1 MEEHNGGSIEHAEE
15 ETKRWVPKKRLERI
29 LSASLLRSFTSKK
42 TTEAH
47 TIDSSDLLESHDD
60 TSSFDELAYVEEY
73 LSTSVSLL
81 DRKKLDSIQQYNKMD
96 LIVGKHLGKGTFS
109 DVFEVSATVVKEV
122 IPTLESLSSDRADM
136 DKLIDAKFI
145 CQNGGEPE
153 KYLVSQS
160 NDLDVDFC
168 VSDVDYLCKEAEE
181 ADIDEQ
187 IDALFDSTVPEGA
200 QQVIREDL
208 SEQPNQGKVKEAS
221 EEFFPERVQPRSRSR
236 RATDVGGSICLGSL
250 RRPSDHNRQER
261 KMILAMKCLRPQ
273 IRSNA
278 DEFHVA
284 IEDLVHETAMLASL
298 DHPNIIKIHGRA
310 GGRESNSLRLR
321 DDFFILL
328 DRLTETLEERMH
340 RWKNLS
346 YDKRAPSPSQVKTA
360 CSIADAMSYLHAKR
374 IIFRDLKPANVGFDS
389 TGVLKLF
396 DFGFA
401 VGLDDPPTGCQS
413 TDRGESAWDGEELHL
428 LYDRCGTLRYMAPEV
443 GLELGYGLSADVYS
457 FGVLLWAICSL
468 KKPFCHVRSAADL
481 HRTVFEKNGRPKSQK
496 HCPQVLRDLMTSCW
510 SISPNER
517 PAMWYVKKMLSS
529 YAREGSTP
537 KSNSN
542 ANLRGSFTS
551 LISGFHSV
559 VDLKRTGGKTLLP
572 PKPVHSMGELCS
584 PERRSSKDEPPPTEF
599 LGMIDQSD
607 DDDDDDN
614 FF

>member
-1 MEEHNGGSIEHAEE
+1 
-15 ETKRWVPKKRLERI
+15 LERI
-29 LSASLLRSFTSKK
+29 LSTSLLRSFTSKK

-47 TIDSSDLLESHDD
+47 KIDSSALLESHDD

-73 LSTSVSLL
+73 LSTSVSVL
-81 DRKKLDSIQQYNKMD
+81 DRKKLDSIQQFNKMD

-136 DKLIDAKFI
+136 DKLIDAKFPS
-145 CQNGGEPE
+145 QNGREPE

-160 NDLDVDFC
+160 NDLDMDFC
-168 VSDVDYLCKEAEE
+168 VSDVDDLCKEAEE
-181 ADIDEQ
+181 ADIEEQ
-187 IDALFDSTVPEGA
+187 INALFDSTVPEGT
-200 QQVIREDL
+200 QLVIREDL
-208 SEQPNQGKVKEAS
+208 SEKPNQDKVKEAS
-221 EEFFPERVQPRSRSR
+221 EEFFPERVLPRSRSR
-236 RATDVGGSICLGSL
+236 RVTDVGGSICLGSL

-278 DEFHVA
+278 DQFQVA
-284 IEDLVHETAMLASL
+284 IEDLVHETAMLASI

-310 GGRESNSLRLR
+310 GGRESNSLRLG

-360 CSIADAMSYLHAKR
+360 CSIADAISYLHAKR
-374 IIFRDLKPANVGFDS
+374 IVFRDLKPANVGFDS

-401 VGLDDPPTGCQS
+401 VGLNDTPTGCQS
-413 TDRGESAWDGEELHL
+413 TDHGESWDGEESHL

-457 FGVLLWAICSL
+457 FGILLWAICSL

-481 HRTVFEKNGRPKSQK
+481 HRTVFEKNGRPKSHK

-510 SISPNER
+510 SSSPNER
-517 PAMWYVKKMLSS
+517 PAMWYVKKMLSA
-529 YAREGSTP
+529 YAREGSIP
-537 KSNSN
+537 KSNSKV
-542 ANLRGSFTS
+542 NLRGSFTS
-551 LISGFHSV
+551 LRSGFHSV
-559 VDLKRTGGKTLLP
+559 VELKSIGGKTLLP
-572 PKPVHSMGELCS
+572 PKPVLSMGELCS
-584 PERRSSKDEPPPTEF
+584 SERRSSKDEPSPSAQATEVSVNSEF
-599 LGMIDQSD
+599 LGTIDQSD
-607 DDDDDDN
+607 DDDDDEDN